1 MSRNNNIN
9 TNIAQIIF
17 PPDMEIRKIRKK
29 KKKPKDSKE
38 KKEAIE
44 DLKETLTEFDNLIN
58 EAQSNNIELNEELTS
73 LPKDPS
79 KLNSIK
85 EVKELTADIR
95 NRIQQIQQM
104 IAEQTKPRNMLLDG
118 DVSVP
123 FFRKPQLT
131 PVIPSAVQPMIIP
144 QRPIIPQA
152 KPVIPTPTPTAGRP
166 SQAGKELDELRK
178 EILDKLSPEERAEA
192 EKQIGKIDEPLPKL
206 DDILEREKLLEE
218 RKKQGDIREKE
229 FNERLKRLKDLEQ
242 MIKEQQ
248 AQQKPPA
255 PTKPVIP
262 EKQEDQPDLITQD
275 VKVGE
280 KFIKVKAPKGFFEIE
295 DKFRRYIENVGFDAI
310 KLDEGIYR
318 IPDDKFVELK
328 KEQQDILSEY
338 NRWIGSLNNQEKEFI
353 NSDPTMIDFDKQIFD
368 SLNLEPKDIVKQSLE
383 AQGIEVKEI
392 TQGTEQPIPE
402 IVGRIKLSESGKKYK
417 TELEQATQRIEDLK
431 TNLENFSEENIPIGE
446 VRTILGMVQST
457 AVEMDKG
464 YTALATPDRAKI
476 MVEKEEFNVLQTE
489 TQALASSIISSSR
502 KDEPDVPFIDD
513 PYELDPT
520 DSKDVKTVKTY
531 IGTPTAR
538 LNKKLKDALIELG
551 REVNLE
557 DQFLER
563 YMDLKKKTDKKKT
576 NPTQRNKI
584 IKGIFD
590 DYLQAKQNIKS
601 GVGGVAFLDESKPFE
616 PPKPKTFKIKKKK
629 IKGMKKVEEE
639 PPFSEPQEL
648 GVM

>member
-1 MSRNNNIN
+1 
-9 TNIAQIIF
+9 
-17 PPDMEIRKIRKK
+17 
-29 KKKPKDSKE
+29 
-38 KKEAIE
+38 
-44 DLKETLTEFDNLIN
+44 
-58 EAQSNNIELNEELTS
+58 
-73 LPKDPS
+73 
-79 KLNSIK
+79 
-85 EVKELTADIR
+85 
-95 NRIQQIQQM
+95 
-104 IAEQTKPRNMLLDG
+104 
-118 DVSVP
+118 
-123 FFRKPQLT
+123 
-131 PVIPSAVQPMIIP
+131 
-144 QRPIIPQA
+144 
-152 KPVIPTPTPTAGRP
+152 
-166 SQAGKELDELRK
+166 
-178 EILDKLSPEERAEA
+178 
-192 EKQIGKIDEPLPKL
+192 
-206 DDILEREKLLEE
+206 
-218 RKKQGDIREKE
+218 
-229 FNERLKRLKDLEQ
+229 
-242 MIKEQQ
+242 
-248 AQQKPPA
+248 
-255 PTKPVIP
+255 
-262 EKQEDQPDLITQD
+262 
-275 VKVGE
+275 
-280 KFIKVKAPKGFFEIE
+280 
-295 DKFRRYIENVGFDAI
+295 
-310 KLDEGIYR
+310 
-318 IPDDKFVELK
+318 
-328 KEQQDILSEY
+328 
-338 NRWIGSLNNQEKEFI
+338 NNQEKEFI

-576 NPTQRNKI
+576 NPAQRNKI
-584 IKGIFD
+584 
-590 DYLQAKQNIKS
+590 
-601 GVGGVAFLDESKPFE
+601 
-616 PPKPKTFKIKKKK
+616 
-629 IKGMKKVEEE
+629 
-639 PPFSEPQEL
+639 
-648 GVM
+648 